1 MLAICVVKIA
11 NYYALHE
18 NPMAEAHIDFTGR
31 VALVTGGTRGI
42 GRGIAAAFL
51 AAGAQVVVCARR
63 PGERL
68 VVAGRAAEF
77 RECDVRDADAAAAL
91 VHAVAHEYGRFDVL
105 VNNAGGGPPVE
116 SARAPTSLSEKL
128 VQLNLLAPFYLSQA
142 AHAVMTQ
149 QADGG
154 SIVNIASVSAVRSS
168 PYSAIYGASKAGL
181 LNLTESL
188 AMEWGPKIR
197 VNAIIAGLV
206 ATENARE
213 HYGGDEGIARISA
226 MLPLKRMGTPDDIAN
241 ACLFL
246 ASPLAAYISG
256 AQLAVHGGGETPV
269 FLDLAKPRT

>member
-1 MLAICVVKIA
+1 
-11 NYYALHE
+11 
-18 NPMAEAHIDFTGR
+18 MAEAHIDFTGR

-68 VVAGRAAEF
+68 GVAGRDAEF

-91 VHAVAHEYGRFDVL
+91 VRSVAHECGRLDAL
-105 VNNAGGGPPVE
+105 VNNAGGGPPIE
-116 SARAPTSLSEKL
+116 SAAAPRALTEKL

-142 AHAVMTQ
+142 AHAVMTK

-154 SIVNIASVSAVRSS
+154 SIINIASVSAVRSS
-168 PYSAIYGASKAGL
+168 PYSAIYGAAKAGL

-197 VNAIIAGLV
+197 VNAIVAGLV

-213 HYGGDEGIARISA
+213 HYGGDEGLARISA
-226 MLPLKRMGTPDDIAN
+226 MLPLKRMGTPEDIAN

-256 AQLAVHGGGETPV
+256 AHVAVHGGGETPI
-269 FLDLAKPRT
+269 FLDLAKPRTRA